1 MLTDVELAIGLV
13 QIWKGAHAVGCQSIS
28 TCFSSVP
35 EGRLIYWF
43 KGGFSHFPLFGKKIK
58 CKDRLATASILWV
71 ERKPVIG

>member
-1 MLTDVELAIGLV
+1 MLTDVELTIELV

-43 KGGFSHFPLFGKKIK
+43 KGGFSHFPLFGKKK
-58 CKDRLATASILWV
+58 
-71 ERKPVIG
+71 